1 MKKIVVVVAVLVLA
15 LIVAPWGVGKVAE
28 KRLNAGLD
36 KLVEQAPYLKVVDRK
51 WTGGWFKSEQ
61 VVTFEAFSSWIEA
74 MNPKAIE
81 EAMKKDAAEAEGR
94 GGVRRRAGRGSF
106 AGRDSA
112 VRPIRLP
119 KKRRRR

>member
-1 MKKIVVVVAVLVLA
+1 MKKIVVVVAVLALA

-61 VVTFEAFSSWIEA
+61 VVTF
-74 MNPKAIE
+74 
-81 EAMKKDAAEAEGR
+81 
-94 GGVRRRAGRGSF
+94 
-106 AGRDSA
+106 
-112 VRPIRLP
+112 
-119 KKRRRR
+119 